1 MAGIGY
7 ASPNIQFLD
16 HNGDPLA
23 GGLLYAYQA
32 GSDTP
37 QDTWTTSDLDVA
49 NANPVELDSA
59 GRAVIYLSPT
69 PAYKFILKT
78 SLGVTVTTQDQVS
91 PAAVAT

>member
-7 ASPNIQFLD
+7 ASPNVQFFD
-16 HNGDPLA
+16 NNGDPLA
-23 GGLLYAYQA
+23 GGLLYSYQA

-49 NANPVELDSA
+49 NENPVELDSA

-69 PAYKFILKT
+69 PAYKFVLKT